1 MLILQQSS
9 GLLFF
14 HTAGG
19 RGAARSEEIPLK
31 QHWDGSSAGD
41 QDGGVRA
48 EQRLAGVMGR
58 HLD

>member
-14 HTAGG
+14 HAAGG
-19 RGAARSEEIPLK
+19 RGAAQSKEIPLK

-41 QDGGVRA
+41 QAGG
-48 EQRLAGVMGR
+48 EPGWSES
-58 HLD
+58 